1 MNKEIF
7 SESVGKQQ
15 DLMHSM
21 NQDLVKKSASEKLKP
36 SIKAE

>member
-7 SESVGKQQ
+7 SESVVKQQ

-21 NQDLVKKSASEKLKP
+21 NQDLAKSLLVKN
-36 SIKAE
+36 